1 MNLTLVFRITAVI
14 FLINAVGIMF
24 MPSTFFG
31 MAGLTMSPSLITL
44 GQFLGITTI
53 FLALL
58 AWRTPDIAGSALSS
72 FGKLWSNGMVL
83 WFLIVGYH
91 IITGQAG
98 GATAYL
104 NIALFVIFAVLFFM
118 YSRKES

>member
-24 MPSTFFG
+24 MSSTFFG
-31 MAGLTMSPSLITL
+31 MAGLTMSPSLVTL
-44 GQFLGITTI
+44 GQFLGITII

-58 AWRTPDIAGSALSS
+58 AWRTPDIAGGALSS